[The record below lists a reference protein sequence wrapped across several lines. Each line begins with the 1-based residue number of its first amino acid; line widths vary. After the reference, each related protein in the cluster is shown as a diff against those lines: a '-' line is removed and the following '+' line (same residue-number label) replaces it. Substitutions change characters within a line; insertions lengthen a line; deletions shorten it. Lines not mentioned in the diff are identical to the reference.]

1 MKLVGCDVFIYHPEE
16 TAPDLPRE
24 VGPLKLELIANRGTK
39 VWPTTAA
46 RLDYHGDEWRCRYTA
61 ADGKPL
67 PNQLADING
76 LVKTLMDQ
84 NKSWPR
90 RRTSFAWMPR
100 WRRSS
105 WMSPAS

>member
-84 NKSWPR
+84 NKSWTRVQVLWLLDDGSKGFSQPY
-90 RRTSFAWMPR
+90 
-100 WRRSS
+100 
-105 WMSPAS
+105 